1 MDRRN
6 ATLAFGTG
14 GKEKGVD
21 ADAGRAVDL
30 VMENGKS
37 SCLVVD
43 EETGQVEDWR
53 KIGRRL
59 EIVFRW
65 KENMPV

>member
-1 MDRRN
+1 MPPLPLKQEGRR
-6 ATLAFGTG
+6 
-14 GKEKGVD
+14 KVD

-43 EETGQVEDWR
+43 KKTGQVEDWR